1 MGRDPWWRPRRCKG
15 AEAETGLCQWE
26 ERLGAGQRGCV
37 RGAESPC
44 GRDSG
49 PTLPPLQ
56 VDMLYEEALY
66 TVLHRAGT
74 MGPDQVDDEEAL
86 LSYLQQVRPGPR
98 PLGWPGPSLGVAETL
113 SPTCLCHCR
122 LNNTHRIAPR
132 TSHTHRCTGMPRKMD
147 RHTDTFKQ
155 KNTQTDG
162 HSCKEHWKRQVDRC
176 RTHTEGWTDTQRK
189 AERTNQQVDR
199 PLSSAVCAPP
209 TP

>member
-1 MGRDPWWRPRRCKG
+1 MEAPKVQRRRGRDRALPVGGAAGGWAEWVRPRSR
-15 AEAETGLCQWE
+15 EPLRSGL
-26 ERLGAGQRGCV
+26 RAH
-37 RGAESPC
+37 AA
-44 GRDSG
+44 
-49 PTLPPLQ
+49 PLQ